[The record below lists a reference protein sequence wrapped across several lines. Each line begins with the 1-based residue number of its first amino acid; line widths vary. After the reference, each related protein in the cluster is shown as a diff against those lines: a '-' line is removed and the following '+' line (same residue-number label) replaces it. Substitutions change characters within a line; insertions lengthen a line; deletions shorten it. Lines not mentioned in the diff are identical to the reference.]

1 MNKQFSLAKLLL
13 CADMAMDYLC
23 QCVAQLRQSDA
34 ALVPTYCKNSLSL
47 QILCQNL
54 AEMLHPQCRLALF
67 LTNTLVFT
75 WVFSS
80 NRIVGQVS
88 TKIDGLRHVR

>member
-1 MNKQFSLAKLLL
+1 MTKLLL
-13 CADMAMDYLC
+13 CADMAMDFLC
-23 QCVAQLRQSDA
+23 QCVAQLCQSVA

-75 WVFSS
+75 WVLSS
-80 NRIVGQVS
+80 NRIVAQVS